1 MPQNRTQFALGQR
14 IAGTKYVL
22 CGELG
27 KGGMGT
33 VYEVVKEP
41 GIRGAMKVM
50 SPALAKREDCVARF
64 FAEVRLL
71 AQLRHRNIVDV
82 YDFDRLEDGTPFL
95 VMEKLDG
102 ETLRTTLR
110 KSTMSGRGFPARGA
124 YEVTRQ
130 VCEGLYRAHTHATA
144 VVHRDIKPENLF
156 LNQLPGADEVAVKVL
171 DFGVASLVDGKRD
184 RRQFGTP
191 KYMAP
196 EQLRGEPVS
205 PRTDLYAVAL
215 VLYEMLTGRLP
226 WDCEREIDAYCVAP
240 IPPSRF
246 APWVPPSVDALIAR
260 ALAIDPSERPHSAFA
275 FASQLYELQWVDDG
289 RSRPIDCNTTSPTLT
304 ALVSSHDSRAACA
317 HESGHDTYRGP
328 TTPPLEGRSLE
339 IAEDGSTPFSEAST
353 EAASPRSAARIIT
366 PDPPNTTR
374 VPLGEPTVDRSA
386 PTREQ
391 AATTDRV
398 PRVDTEPIVPPRAP
412 IQLATPPPEYQSTRE
427 TAPVA
432 AGTSLSIPVP
442 ARDFSALRSP
452 RRPFTRYAR
461 ASIAALC
468 AALFAFAAT
477 RSTPR
482 PAAGVP
488 GEPVT
493 LSVQPSR
500 ASATPVATPLTP
512 APPIPSESASQVA
525 PIALTPRR
533 ALPRRPSGPKP
544 LASAAPAVNAHG
556 TLGEFLEKY

>member
-226 WDCEREIDAYCVAP
+226 WDC
-240 IPPSRF
+240 
-246 APWVPPSVDALIAR
+246 
-260 ALAIDPSERPHSAFA
+260 
-275 FASQLYELQWVDDG
+275 
-289 RSRPIDCNTTSPTLT
+289 
-304 ALVSSHDSRAACA
+304 
-317 HESGHDTYRGP
+317 
-328 TTPPLEGRSLE
+328 
-339 IAEDGSTPFSEAST
+339 
-353 EAASPRSAARIIT
+353 
-366 PDPPNTTR
+366 
-374 VPLGEPTVDRSA
+374 
-386 PTREQ
+386 
-391 AATTDRV
+391 
-398 PRVDTEPIVPPRAP
+398 
-412 IQLATPPPEYQSTRE
+412 
-427 TAPVA
+427 
-432 AGTSLSIPVP
+432 
-442 ARDFSALRSP
+442 
-452 RRPFTRYAR
+452 
-461 ASIAALC
+461 
-468 AALFAFAAT
+468 
-477 RSTPR
+477 
-482 PAAGVP
+482 
-488 GEPVT
+488 
-493 LSVQPSR
+493 
-500 ASATPVATPLTP
+500 
-512 APPIPSESASQVA
+512 
-525 PIALTPRR
+525 
-533 ALPRRPSGPKP
+533 
-544 LASAAPAVNAHG
+544 
-556 TLGEFLEKY
+556 